1 MLSTSQ
7 SGNITDKK
15 LSDSQFWLKRRG
27 LPKPQ
32 SDTCTIG
39 ILIGIP
45 DKITLLTN
53 QINAPA
59 LFSNADVFS
68 LVIDCH
74 LFLQIVKKKW
84 LF

>member
-15 LSDSQFWLKRRG
+15 LSDSQFWLKRWG

-39 ILIGIP
+39 VLIGIP

-53 QINAPA
+53 QINTPA
-59 LFSNADVFS
+59 LFSNADIFS

-74 LFLQIVKKKW
+74 LFSSNCEKKW